1 MSLVTKG
8 IFIVAAK
15 RTPFGSFGGKFM
27 NKNATDLSVIA
38 AKSALQ
44 SAKLNPE
51 KVDNVIFGHVLPI
64 SSSDGGF
71 LTRHVALKS
80 GIPLEKPS
88 FSLNRLCGSGFQSIV
103 SGAQSILL
111 GESKIV
117 LTGGVENMSQV
128 PFSVRNIRFG
138 TSLGQKY
145 QFEDSLWLGFSD
157 TYCNLSMGETAEKL
171 GSQYNLKR
179 QEVDEFALR
188 SQQLWKAAND
198 AGRFNEEIAP
208 VTITVKKQ
216 DIVVNTDEHPRPQ
229 TTLQN
234 LSKLPSIFKKDGL
247 VTAGSS
253 SGISDGAGVI
263 ILASEEVIKTEQLT
277 PLARL
282 VGYSVVGVEP
292 SIMGIG
298 PVPAIQKLLKI
309 TNKTLN
315 DIELIEINEAFGSQ
329 TLACVKE
336 LKLDINKLNVD
347 GGSIALGHPLAASGS
362 RITAHLVHELRR
374 RKTGSLGIG
383 SACIGGGQGIALMI
397 EIGRAHV

>member
-397 EIGRAHV
+397 EAL